1 MTDDHTPDLKDRESI
16 AASIKSRIHDEITGR
31 PILSRDKLVHGG
43 YYKGRCGNATVAR
56 WNAEESCF
64 FHWREKFDNIF
75 VERIKYPTDE
85 SETWWDVFNPVEELP
100 DCRFEIPFDGH
111 AVFAGDP
118 DDLTE
123 HDKEMWH
130 KARRRIECAP
140 ETR

>member
-16 AASIKSRIHDEITGR
+16 AASIKSRTHDEITGR

-75 VERIKYPTDE
+75 VERIKYPLMNRKRGGTFL
-85 SETWWDVFNPVEELP
+85 TRWKN
-100 DCRFEIPFDGH
+100 CRI
-111 AVFAGDP
+111 AGSRFRSTVTP
-118 DDLTE
+118 
-123 HDKEMWH
+123 
-130 KARRRIECAP
+130 CSP
-140 ETR
+140 GTRMT